1 MARLGDAVVDDDR
14 LFWEIARRYAA
25 RPMICGLYLALAG
38 APDRRWLQA
47 RLEAAVEAH
56 PRLGWRLVDGSG
68 GPRWQPPG
76 SVGRDDGS
84 TERASLVTWE
94 HDASL
99 RSHDDFLRRA
109 ASRMNEP
116 LPSGE
121 RPWSCRIIGDRPEG
135 EPGGRVHGIWI
146 RWQHALC
153 DGEGMLDLVAAL
165 CAAPDD
171 DAPGGELRAMSPALA
186 SDRKPVIADDGGWAR
201 RGGLRELLRQRRA
214 MARGRRA
221 ATEPGS
227 DTVEIRRLEL
237 PLRHEQLLALARR
250 HGATT
255 HDVALSLSAWAI
267 ERHQPRTHGGEPG
280 VSAVLSPVS
289 RRRVADGVVL
299 GNRSQAL
306 RLVLEPLPRD
316 PIARITRVGSLTA
329 AALASASPVPYW
341 VYAALFRLPRRVLD
355 RMLAAAPPYISNYLP
370 WADRPQRIAGQL
382 VTAVHGFTPLLP
394 YHGCTFAYSTYAG
407 ALTCALTTDPSIVAD
422 AAAIAALLEEAAH
435 ALARE
440 SA

>member
-1 MARLGDAVVDDDR
+1 MARLADAVIDDDR

-25 RPMICGLYLALAG
+25 RPMICGVYLALAG
-38 APDRRWLQA
+38 APDRRWLQT
-47 RLEAAVEAH
+47 RLEAAVQAH
-56 PRLGWRLVDGSG
+56 PRLGWRLVDGAG
-68 GPRWQPPG
+68 GPRWQPQAEEEA
-76 SVGRDDGS
+76 VD
-84 TERASLVTWE
+84 ERATWVTWE

-99 RSHDDFLRRA
+99 RDHAGFLHRA
-109 ASRMNEP
+109 AARMNEP
-116 LPSGE
+116 LPTGGQ
-121 RPWSCRIIGDRPEG
+121 PWSCRIVSDRPEDG
-135 EPGGRVHGIWI
+135 TGGHVHGIWL

-171 DAPGGELRAMSPALA
+171 APGGEPRAMSPALA

-214 MARGRRA
+214 LARGRRGHA
-221 ATEPGS
+221 NPGS

-250 HGATT
+250 EGVTT

-267 ERHQPRTHGGEPG
+267 ERHRPRASGGEPA

-289 RRRVADGVVL
+289 RRRMGDGVVL

-306 RLVLEPLPRD
+306 RLLLEPLPRD
-316 PIARITRVGSLTA
+316 PIARITRIGSLTA

-370 WADRPQRIAGQL
+370 WADRPQRIAGQEI
-382 VTAVHGFTPLLP
+382 TAVHGFTPLLP
-394 YHGCTFAYSTYAG
+394 YHGCTIAYSTYAG
-407 ALTCALTTDPSIVAD
+407 ALTCALTTDPAIVPD
-422 AAAIAALLEEAAH
+422 AGAIAALLEEAAH

-440 SA
+440 SP

>member
-1 MARLGDAVVDDDR
+1 MARAADADAVIDDDR

-25 RPMICGLYLALAG
+25 RPMICGVYLELGG
-38 APDRRWLQA
+38 APDRRWLHA
-47 RLEAAVEAH
+47 RLEAAVKAH
-56 PRLGWRLVDGSG
+56 PRLGWRLMDGSG
-68 GPRWQPPG
+68 GPRWQLHG
-76 SVGRDDGS
+76 DDP
-84 TERASLVTWE
+84 ASLLTWE

-99 RSHDDFLRRA
+99 RDHAGGLRRA
-109 ASRMNEP
+109 AARMNEP
-116 LPSGE
+116 LPAGG
-121 RPWSCRIIGDRPEG
+121 PAWWCRIVSDRPEG
-135 EPGGRVHGIWI
+135 AVDGHVYGIWL

-153 DGEGMLDLVAAL
+153 DGEGMLDLLAAL

-171 DAPGGELRAMSPALA
+171 APGGEPRAMSPALA
-186 SDRKPVIADDGGWAR
+186 SDRKPVIVDDGGWAR

-214 MARGRRA
+214 MARGRREHA
-221 ATEPGS
+221 HPGS
-227 DTVEIRRLEL
+227 DTVEIRRLAL
-237 PLRHEQLLALARR
+237 PLRHEQLQALARR
-250 HGATT
+250 QGVTT

-267 ERHQPRTHGGEPG
+267 EQHQQRTRGGEPAP
-280 VSAVLSPVS
+280 SAVLSPVS

-306 RLVLEPLPRD
+306 RLLLEPLPGD
-316 PIARITRVGSLTA
+316 PIARIARIGSLTA

-355 RMLAAAPPYISNYLP
+355 RMLAAAPPYVSNYLP
-370 WADRPQRIAGQL
+370 WADRPQRIAGQEI
-382 VTAVHGFTPLLP
+382 TAVHGFTPLLP

-422 AAAIAALLEEAAH
+422 AGAIASLLEEAAH

-440 SA
+440 SS